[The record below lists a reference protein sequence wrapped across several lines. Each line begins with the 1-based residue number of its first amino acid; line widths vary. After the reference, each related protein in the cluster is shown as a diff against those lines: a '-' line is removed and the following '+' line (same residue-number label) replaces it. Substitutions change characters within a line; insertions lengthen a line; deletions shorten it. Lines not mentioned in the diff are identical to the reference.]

1 MQFSSLRPSVNSIP
15 NQKTSSTRRTPRL
28 IIFGLIGVLLAAGIA
43 YWWRHGG
50 EEQLILFLQADFRVA
65 QIDPQKA
72 TMTLTRPGETLV
84 VSCAEA
90 CDFFRIGKKYS
101 MMNRGGV
108 LEFKS
113 AKRKLE
119 LPILEQHLE
128 FEKPPGGQG

>member
-1 MQFSSLRPSVNSIP
+1 MNSATKE
-15 NQKTSSTRRTPRL
+15 KTAPTRRNLRWAIACVSTL
-28 IIFGLIGVLLAAGIA
+28 ILIGAAA
-43 YWWRHGG
+43 YWWRNGG
-50 EEQLILFLQADFRVA
+50 REQLFLFLQSDFRVTH
-65 QIDPQKA
+65 IDRQND
-72 TMTLTRPGETLV
+72 TMTLTRPGETV
-84 VSCAEA
+84 VVACAGV

-128 FEKPPGGQG
+128 FEKIPGGQG

>member
-1 MQFSSLRPSVNSIP
+1 VF
-15 NQKTSSTRRTPRL
+15 
-28 IIFGLIGVLLAAGIA
+28 LAAGIA
-43 YWWRHGG
+43 YWWHHGG
-50 EEQLILFLQADFRVA
+50 REQVILFLQADFRVTH
-65 QIDPQKA
+65 IDQQNG
-72 TMTLTRPGETLV
+72 TMTLTRPGETLI
-84 VSCAEA
+84 VSCAAA

-113 AKRKLE
+113 ASRKLE